1 MTTVHK
7 KNTSVFRQGIA
18 ILLCVSM
25 VCSGSVATM
34 KDAYATDV
42 HTGKK
47 HILRSTLSA
56 SFIPDT
62 IPDQIDNA
70 IKNTID
76 GQQTTPAVMTGT
88 VKDQVAHFW
97 FDDQGTPVIQINRDV
112 LDQTVPKD
120 IQPEKESPRKRKQT
134 LDRAALKLKQALMA
148 AWKHL
153 DESEKKALFDFQK
166 ANKIKRHTG
175 EWMEIPLP
183 ITVDDVIKEGA
194 QVTPFEIILN
204 KKVMIEAPR
213 EFLEFVLLHG
223 LRRSISRYWPDL
235 QLHESA
241 LLQKTIAEIE
251 AAHRAQEFITLMNDE
266 LGIENFYGSNWKHPL
281 QFAHELKQIESGW
294 KNITASDLDAICD
307 LCVKSKRDTLQRK
320 AALMKQYFPAE
331 PGMPQPTA
339 IFRERYVDKWG
350 YKKVHLYFVYRLSQE
365 VAKVVRVVP
374 RETLDYITTD
384 DTSES
389 VFLKNYRVDIVRDAM
404 AVGNDIANERE
415 LYARYPVLRAFIRE
429 INKEN
434 SATTRAVIHRMKN
447 ILSDEKSDTE
457 LKRAI
462 EDILYSMAQNYPNE
476 DIKRELNRFIFDRRT
491 ERPLEFPLT
500 RHNFSAFDSS
510 DHTVEVT
517 FPIVNGQ
524 APDVRVCYSKNGE
537 AVETAAMTQK
547 GNDENDAH
555 YAWTVPV
562 RDGWVHYAV
571 QYKDPVSGL
580 WYYCA
585 NELFEDEKYEKLNG
599 LIKFQEDIRGDR
611 VLGVRPA
618 VYNLRLDTFNQP
630 MVDENGNIMLGTF
643 DDLQQQL
650 IHLKKEGFD
659 HIYIQVL
666 ENGAPGEAG
675 PDASPFSPLSQVKI
689 CERIGGLKG
698 LLELKKGR

>member
-223 LRRSISRYWPDL
+223 LRRSISRY
-235 QLHESA
+235 
-241 LLQKTIAEIE
+241 
-251 AAHRAQEFITLMNDE
+251 
-266 LGIENFYGSNWKHPL
+266 
-281 QFAHELKQIESGW
+281 
-294 KNITASDLDAICD
+294 
-307 LCVKSKRDTLQRK
+307 
-320 AALMKQYFPAE
+320 
-331 PGMPQPTA
+331 
-339 IFRERYVDKWG
+339 
-350 YKKVHLYFVYRLSQE
+350 
-365 VAKVVRVVP
+365 
-374 RETLDYITTD
+374 
-384 DTSES
+384 
-389 VFLKNYRVDIVRDAM
+389 
-404 AVGNDIANERE
+404 
-415 LYARYPVLRAFIRE
+415 
-429 INKEN
+429 
-434 SATTRAVIHRMKN
+434 
-447 ILSDEKSDTE
+447 
-457 LKRAI
+457 
-462 EDILYSMAQNYPNE
+462 
-476 DIKRELNRFIFDRRT
+476 
-491 ERPLEFPLT
+491 
-500 RHNFSAFDSS
+500 
-510 DHTVEVT
+510 
-517 FPIVNGQ
+517 
-524 APDVRVCYSKNGE
+524 
-537 AVETAAMTQK
+537 
-547 GNDENDAH
+547 
-555 YAWTVPV
+555 
-562 RDGWVHYAV
+562 
-571 QYKDPVSGL
+571 
-580 WYYCA
+580 
-585 NELFEDEKYEKLNG
+585 
-599 LIKFQEDIRGDR
+599 
-611 VLGVRPA
+611 
-618 VYNLRLDTFNQP
+618 
-630 MVDENGNIMLGTF
+630 
-643 DDLQQQL
+643 
-650 IHLKKEGFD
+650 
-659 HIYIQVL
+659 
-666 ENGAPGEAG
+666 
-675 PDASPFSPLSQVKI
+675 
-689 CERIGGLKG
+689 
-698 LLELKKGR
+698 